1 MSATGTNENIDCI
14 AAFASGNYSARHTL
28 DMLATYL
35 RACAADAKNAA
46 ANHGLLENNAAAEHW
61 IGRAQGL
68 MDAHGTIMAI
78 LTAGREPIDVN
89 DEVVFDYPSGPGWQ
103 LPDIDAHYRVIDVAN
118 GMITVQRAIHG
129 YRDVYPRHRAPLAAV
144 HKTSPGHRC
153 PALAIEA
160 TPAGGAR

>member
-1 MSATGTNENIDCI
+1 MNLDYTTRTVLAAI
-14 AAFASGNYSARHTL
+14 AST
-28 DMLATYL
+28 L
-35 RACAADAKNAA
+35 RANASAAKNVAA
-46 ANHGLLENNAAAEHW
+46 LYDTEGNSDAEHW
-61 IGRAQGL
+61 GGLAQGL
-68 MDAHGTIMAI
+68 MEAHGIVIAA
-78 LTAGREPIDVN
+78 LTADREPIDVG
-89 DEVVFDYPSGPGWQ
+89 DEVVFDWLDDVEPR
-103 LPDIDAHYRVIDVAN
+103 LPDIDAHYRVIDIAN